1 MIMKPTIESF
11 LQRGYFPKELPP
23 PFNTFSFGTKYSEI
37 KAEWQKVL
45 DNPTKRLT
53 QDATESADDFIVRKK
68 EFKDNFKKY
77 YSSSICLRYSI
88 SKGRLSR
95 RYIGIPNPL
104 QYMYL
109 SEKITEAW
117 DDIINIINQSQ
128 YSQSK
133 PVYQDEFSRRTL
145 TTSSSGVAEFIRQ
158 MLDAS
163 FNKKVELRLDLS
175 KFYPTIYTHSIPW
188 AILGKNE
195 AKEIYSKGKEEIK
208 RLSQGGDLKA
218 LLYNK
223 ADAIDTATRNCQ
235 GQQTIGIPIGPDIS
249 YTIAELINSRIDVCL
264 NDFNSKLTGCRYYDD
279 YYLYVNTI
287 EEAEEI
293 FKFLQAKLYEFGL
306 EINESKVSIKK
317 FPFEFVEKF
326 SADLSQFSFSKRF
339 EQSIKLYF
347 NIIWKF
353 AEKTPEKIS
362 HIFRYAL
369 KIFEP
374 SVIDRISIQPHNWKI
389 FENLLLKTIL
399 LDPTILD
406 VACRILE
413 SYKTIV
419 SKDKLQE
426 LVNLIFKEHIPIN
439 QHLEVSW
446 AFWICKKF
454 DLIIETEV
462 CIKALRMRDT
472 VSCLILLDIINNLP
486 HLITSTPELTTEI
499 SNLEQSFNEESLRS
513 EDWLLLYEST
523 KKGWV
528 SRIGLIDNNLFF
540 SILKDKNI
548 EFYDLDPDVN
558 FTSDEY
564 VFSRSELVI
573 TEKMKNQAEKDA
585 KKIFNE
591 VLERKANEIKEEQ
604 DDSID
609 TFFGIENLLTIE
621 EIKENIKE
629 DLEDIKAYKEIYNS
643 ILSDLIRTNPINQEQ
658 MIINYLSK
666 LHYYSMYCE

>member
-163 FNKKVELRLDLS
+163 FNKKVELRFDLS

-223 ADAIDTATRNCQ
+223 ADAI
-235 GQQTIGIPIGPDIS
+235 
-249 YTIAELINSRIDVCL
+249 
-264 NDFNSKLTGCRYYDD
+264 
-279 YYLYVNTI
+279 
-287 EEAEEI
+287 
-293 FKFLQAKLYEFGL
+293 
-306 EINESKVSIKK
+306 ES
-317 FPFEFVEKF
+317 
-326 SADLSQFSFSKRF
+326 
-339 EQSIKLYF
+339 
-347 NIIWKF
+347 
-353 AEKTPEKIS
+353 
-362 HIFRYAL
+362 
-369 KIFEP
+369 
-374 SVIDRISIQPHNWKI
+374 
-389 FENLLLKTIL
+389 
-399 LDPTILD
+399 
-406 VACRILE
+406 
-413 SYKTIV
+413 
-419 SKDKLQE
+419 
-426 LVNLIFKEHIPIN
+426 
-439 QHLEVSW
+439 
-446 AFWICKKF
+446 
-454 DLIIETEV
+454 
-462 CIKALRMRDT
+462 
-472 VSCLILLDIINNLP
+472 
-486 HLITSTPELTTEI
+486 
-499 SNLEQSFNEESLRS
+499 
-513 EDWLLLYEST
+513 
-523 KKGWV
+523 
-528 SRIGLIDNNLFF
+528 
-540 SILKDKNI
+540 
-548 EFYDLDPDVN
+548 
-558 FTSDEY
+558 
-564 VFSRSELVI
+564 
-573 TEKMKNQAEKDA
+573 
-585 KKIFNE
+585 
-591 VLERKANEIKEEQ
+591 
-604 DDSID
+604 
-609 TFFGIENLLTIE
+609 
-621 EIKENIKE
+621 
-629 DLEDIKAYKEIYNS
+629 
-643 ILSDLIRTNPINQEQ
+643 
-658 MIINYLSK
+658 
-666 LHYYSMYCE
+666 

>member
-1 MIMKPTIESF
+1 MKPTVESF

-23 PFNTFSFGTKYSEI
+23 PFNTFSFGTRYSNI
-37 KAEWQKVL
+37 KVEWQKIL
-45 DNPTKRLT
+45 NDPTRELI
-53 QDATESADDFIVRKK
+53 QGATESADDFIDRKK
-68 EFKDNFKKY
+68 EFKDKFKKY
-77 YSSSICLRYSI
+77 YSSSVCLKYSI
-88 SKGRLSR
+88 SKGKLSR

-109 SEKITEAW
+109 SENTIEAW

-133 PVYQDEFSRRTL
+133 PIYQNEFNRRTL

-163 FNKKVELRLDLS
+163 FNKKIELRLDLS

-188 AILGKNE
+188 AMLGKNE
-195 AKEIYSKGKEEIK
+195 AKEIYNKGKDEVK
-208 RLSQGGDLKA
+208 RMSQRGDLKA
-218 LLYNK
+218 LLYYK
-223 ADAIDTATRNCQ
+223 ADAIDVATRNCQ
-235 GQQTIGIPIGPDIS
+235 GQQTIGIPIGPDTS
-249 YTIAELINSRIDVCL
+249 YTIAELINSRIDICL
-264 NDFNSKLTGCRYYDD
+264 NDFDEKLTGCRYYDD

-287 EEAEEI
+287 EEAEGI
-293 FKFLQAKLYEFGL
+293 FKFLQAKLHEFGL

-326 SADLSQFSFSKRF
+326 SADLSQFSFTKRF

-374 SVIDRISIQPHNWKI
+374 SVIDKISIPPYYWKI

-413 SYKTIV
+413 SYKTFV
-419 SKDKLQE
+419 SKDKLQK

-454 DLIIETEV
+454 DLVIETEV
-462 CIKALRMRDT
+462 CIKALKMRDT
-472 VSCLILLDIINNLP
+472 VSCLILLDIIKNLP
-486 HLITSTPELTTEI
+486 HLITMTSELTTEI
-499 SNLEQSFNEESLRS
+499 STLEQSFSEESLRS
-513 EDWLLLYEST
+513 EDWLLLYEGV
-523 KKGWV
+523 KKGWI
-528 SRIGLIDNNLFF
+528 SRTDLIDNNLFF
-540 SILKDKNI
+540 SILKSKNV
-548 EFYDLDPDVN
+548 EFYDLAPDVN

-564 VFSRSELVI
+564 VFSRPELII
-573 TEKMKNQAEKDA
+573 TENMKNQAEREA

-591 VLERKANEIKEEQ
+591 ILQRKASEIKEEQ
-604 DDSID
+604 DDSVD
-609 TFFGIENLLTIE
+609 TFFGEEELLTIE
-621 EIKENIKE
+621 EIKENLKE
-629 DLEDIKAYKEIYNS
+629 DLEDMNAYKEIYNS
-643 ILSDLIRTNPINQEQ
+643 ILSDLVRANVTNQEQ
-658 MIINYLSK
+658 VIIDYLSK
-666 LHYYSMYCE
+666 LNYYNMYCE